1 MIIKADHDALFSA
14 RNQQI
19 HPVEQPGS
27 KPEYVQEILYLDPM
41 APNDDLTD
49 GNETQRALQE
59 EQKIEPKSLFGALN
73 NEIKD
78 GKK

>member
-1 MIIKADHDALFSA
+1 MIVKADHDALFSA

-49 GNETQRALQE
+49 GNETQRELCE
-59 EQKIEPKSLFGALN
+59 EQKLEPKSLFGTLN
-73 NEIKD
+73 NGYNDE
-78 GKK
+78 KK